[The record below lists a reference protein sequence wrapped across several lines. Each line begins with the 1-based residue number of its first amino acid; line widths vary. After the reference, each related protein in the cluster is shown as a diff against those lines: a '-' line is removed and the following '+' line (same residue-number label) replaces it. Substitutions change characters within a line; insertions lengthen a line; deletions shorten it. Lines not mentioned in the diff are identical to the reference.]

1 MNLDL
6 KNKNALVCGASRGL
20 GEATAIELSKL
31 GANVLLAARNKERLK
46 SVFYNKLDCSQ
57 NQKHDFVVI
66 DFSESEKKLK
76 EIIDALL
83 VDKNIHI
90 LINNTGG
97 PKGGDLE
104 NASSDELL
112 KAFNNHILT
121 AHALVK
127 WLKPGMV
134 EDNYGRIINIVST
147 SVRQPIKGL
156 AVSNVTRGAMAS
168 WAKTLS
174 MELAPTGITVNNIL
188 PGTTKTE
195 RVDEILLSRQKLYDL
210 TPEEAMQSMLQE
222 IPFGRFATPE
232 EIGGVVA
239 FLASPAASYITGT
252 SIPVDGGKIK
262 SI

>member
-6 KNKNALVCGASRGL
+6 KNKNALVCGGSRGL
-20 GEATAIELSKL
+20 GEASAIELAQL
-31 GANVLLAARNKERLK
+31 GANVILLARNKGRLK
-46 SVFYNKLDCSQ
+46 LVLNKLDVSK
-57 NQKHDFVVI
+57 NQKHELLVV
-66 DFSESEKKLK
+66 DFSEGTEILK
-76 EIIDALL
+76 EK
-83 VDKNIHI
+83 VDKILAAKNIHI

-97 PKGGDLE
+97 PKGGNLE
-104 NASSDELL
+104 NATAEQFLA
-112 KAFNNHILT
+112 AFNNHVLT
-121 AHALVK
+121 AQALVN
-127 WLKPGMV
+127 WLKPGMLA
-134 EDNYGRIINIVST
+134 DQYGRIINIVST

-174 MELAPTGITVNNIL
+174 MELAPSGITVNNIL

-195 RVDEILLSRQKLYDL
+195 RVDEILLSRQKLFNY
-210 TPEEAMQSMLQE
+210 TPEESVNSMLRE
-222 IPFGRFATPE
+222 IPFGRFAVPE

-239 FLASPAASYITGT
+239 FIASPAASYITGA